1 MQYRHTIINKLQQ
14 INTIHTITFH
24 EIIVMCLPVVAFKLL
39 DGFMYLDRNMCSNH
53 SIIKYTHTYISHSE
67 LNTNNALFYPL
78 QRSGCLICLRCYSH
92 DRDASAHAYPS
103 TYAGIS
109 VAACH
114 SAITP
119 PLGGIVCMY
128 VGQIIMHLKSVL
140 CAYVLCKS
148 SVRMQVFI

>member
-1 MQYRHTIINKLQQ
+1 MLLFINAVQTHNNKY
-14 INTIHTITFH
+14 ITVDKYDIKYDTSEHIHTITFH

-53 SIIKYTHTYISHSE
+53 SIIKYTHTYISHKE
-67 LNTNNALFYPL
+67 LTTNALFYPL
-78 QRSGCLICLRCYSH
+78 QKSGCLICLRCYSH

-109 VAACH
+109 VAAYH

-128 VGQIIMHLKSVL
+128 VGQTIMHLKSV
-140 CAYVLCKS
+140 
-148 SVRMQVFI
+148 

>member
-1 MQYRHTIINKLQQ
+1 MHFRHTIINKLQQ
-14 INTIHTITFH
+14 INTMHTITFH
-24 EIIVMCLPVVAFKLL
+24 EIITTCLPVVAFKLL

-67 LNTNNALFYPL
+67 LTTNALFYPL

-128 VGQIIMHLKSVL
+128 VGQTIMHLKSVL
-140 CAYVLCKS
+140 CAYVLRKS